1 MTDNT
6 LNNLYSLELKIVL
19 FGEKISEVL
28 EIINKYQQGEVTS
41 HVNEK
46 DFQEIL
52 DKMMELMFSLK
63 EDMHLRVNEIYKD
76 SKYEHLS
83 NLINDF
89 QEQKKGLDEIK
100 FKLQKFNFS
109 K

>member
-6 LNNLYSLELKIVL
+6 LNNLNSLENKIIQ

-28 EIINKYQQGEVTS
+28 EIINKYQQGEITS
-41 HVNEK
+41 QVNEK
-46 DFQEIL
+46 EFQDAI
-52 DKMMELMFSLK
+52 DKLTELMFSLK
-63 EDMHLRVNEIYKD
+63 EDMHKRVDEIYKD
-76 SKYEHLS
+76 SKFEHLS